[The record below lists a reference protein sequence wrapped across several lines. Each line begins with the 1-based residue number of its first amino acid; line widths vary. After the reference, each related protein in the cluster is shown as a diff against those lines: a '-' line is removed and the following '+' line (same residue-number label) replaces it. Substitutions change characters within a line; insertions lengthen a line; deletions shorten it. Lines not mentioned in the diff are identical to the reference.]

1 MEEKDKKISDILKKV
16 VNTGIG
22 AAFMTEEALKNVIGD
37 LPLPKDIVN
46 GLLQNAKQTKEDFI
60 SSVKNELSTYLNKI
74 DLSKEVDRILD
85 NYDLEVTVKFKRKK
99 KNDSGEG
106 A

>member
-1 MEEKDKKISDILKKV
+1 MEDKDKKISDILKKV

-85 NYDLEVTVKFKRKK
+85 HYDLEVTVKFKRKK
-99 KNDSGEG
+99 KNDSNEG